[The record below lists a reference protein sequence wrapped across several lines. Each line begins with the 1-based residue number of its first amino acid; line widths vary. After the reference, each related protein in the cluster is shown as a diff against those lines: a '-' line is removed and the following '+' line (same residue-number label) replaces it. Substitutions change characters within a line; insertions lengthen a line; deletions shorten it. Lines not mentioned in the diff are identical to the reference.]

1 MPMRTSSLQPI
12 SNDLASQLISEHLR
26 ATSDEAARV
35 SAGVV
40 ALVVALI
47 VLPLALLLIPSA
59 IG

>member
-1 MPMRTSSLQPI
+1 MHTSGLQPM
-12 SNDLASQLISEHLR
+12 SSDSVASQLISEHLR
-26 ATSDEAARV
+26 ATSDEALRV
-35 SAGVV
+35 SPGVV